1 MRAGLSWRW
10 VLALW
15 LAAAPLPLRA
25 DAPAELP
32 PQWRGRL
39 IAIPEADVSGAEPLM
54 QQAIGEARREVA
66 KLLRASGADLAV
78 LAAAYGR
85 LGALFVLTQVEA
97 QADACLRN
105 AQTLQPRDFRWP
117 YYAGYVAMMAGRTD
131 RALDYLQA
139 AKAINPS
146 YPTLYLRL
154 GKVRLDRGEL
164 TKAREA
170 LEKIADEPGLLVA
183 ANYYLGQIDN
193 LEHRYKDAVAHLQ
206 KALAADPGAT
216 GVHYPLAQ
224 AYRALGQ
231 DGLARK
237 HLGQF
242 EVRTPSAR
250 DPVLDQLQGAVK
262 RSVPAFEKA
271 IYAVRQG
278 DYKTAATRFAEG
290 LAVAPN
296 NVAARVS
303 YARVLYLIGKK
314 DEAGKELTAALT
326 ADPNEVLANFL
337 QGVLFQEKGRNTE
350 AAASY
355 RRTLELDPKQA
366 GAYFYLANLDLAAG
380 RYAQAARGY
389 GAALAVDKDIPPARL
404 LELVARR
411 RAGESETEIVKA
423 LSNLS
428 VEHPDDLQLRYA
440 LARLLAAAKD
450 PKARDPARALE
461 IASQLALIQPMPPHL
476 RALALAEAS
485 QGKFDQA
492 VQIEQQAIVAAWMAP
507 PAEVSAMQAEL
518 DAYNKHEVPR
528 PAWPLG
534 DPLLSPPPF
543 DPVAPFRDY
552 PTSVPY

>member
-1 MRAGLSWRW
+1 VRGRLSWCW
-10 VLALW
+10 ALTLW
-15 LAAAPLPLRA
+15 LAGAPLPLWA
-25 DAPAELP
+25 DALSELP
-32 PQWRGRL
+32 PQWHGKL
-39 IAIPEADVSGAEPLM
+39 TAIPEPDVSGAEPLM
-54 QQAIGEARREVA
+54 RKAIGEARREVA
-66 KLLRASGADLAV
+66 KLLRASGADPAV

-85 LGALFVLTQVEA
+85 LGALFVLTQVET

-105 AQTLQPRDFRWP
+105 AQTLQPQEFRWS

-139 AKAINPS
+139 AKAINPN

-170 LEKIADEPGLLVA
+170 LKKIADEPGLLVA

-231 DGLARK
+231 NELARK

-242 EVRTPSAR
+242 EVRTPLAR

-278 DYKTAATRFAEG
+278 DYETAATRFAEG

-314 DEAGKELTAALT
+314 DEAGKELAAALT

-337 QGVLFQEKGRNTE
+337 QGVLFQEEGRNTE

-404 LELVARR
+404 LELVARS
-411 RAGESETEIVKA
+411 RAGESETGIVKA

-428 VEHPDDLQLRYA
+428 GEHPDDLQLRYA

-450 PKARDPARALE
+450 PRARDPARALE

-492 VQIEQQAIVAAWMAP
+492 VQIQQEVIAAAWTAP
-507 PAEVSAMQAEL
+507 PGEASAMEAEL
-518 DAYNKHEVPR
+518 DAYKKHEVPT
-528 PAWPLG
+528 PAWPPG
-534 DPLLSPPPF
+534 DALLSPPPF
-543 DPVAPFRDY
+543 DPIAPFRDY
-552 PTSVPY
+552 PASVPY